1 MGNIAGYI
9 NSYITCR
16 QKENVEYEL
25 YPGIPPWKTFQQ
37 ELVDGK
43 EYGHIGF
50 LATKDMN
57 IEKELLCSYTF

>member
-9 NSYITCR
+9 NSSITCR

-43 EYGHIGF
+43 EYGHIGIR
-50 LATKDMN
+50 AIKNNN
-57 IEKELLCSYTF
+57 IGDKLLYYYSF